1 MAWAAFDR
9 AAEAAAGGL
18 PGPAVRW
25 RQVRDQIHREVLE
38 RGYDPGRGAFTQYYG
53 SSTLDASVLLMGEVG
68 FLPPDDPRVV
78 STVSAIS
85 RDLVVD
91 GLVRRYQLDPDGKS
105 AVDGLPGSEG
115 AFLACSVWL
124 ANALHLTHRYDEAVE
139 LFERLL
145 GLRNDLGLLSEEYD
159 PRYGRLVG
167 NTPQAFS
174 HMPLIQTALNLD
186 EHAGHHCRRPAGR
199 SWQ

>member
-1 MAWAAFDR
+1 MAWVAFDR
-9 AAEAAAGGL
+9 AAEAATGGL

-25 RQVRDQIHREVLE
+25 RQLRDQIHREVTQK
-38 RGYDPGRGAFTQYYG
+38 GYNSERGAFTQYYG
-53 SSTLDASVLLMGEVG
+53 SSTLDASVLLMAELG
-68 FLPPDDPRVV
+68 FLPPDDPRLI
-78 STVSAIS
+78 STVDTIS
-85 RDLVVD
+85 RELTSG
-91 GLVRRYQLDPDGKS
+91 GLVRRYQLAADGQS

-115 AFLACSVWL
+115 AFLACSFWL
-124 ANALHLTHRYDEAVE
+124 ANALHLTHRGDEAAE

-174 HMPLIQTALNLD
+174 HVPLIQTALNL
-186 EHAGHHCRRPAGR
+186 ENHAGQHSRRSGAGH
-199 SWQ
+199 